1 MGVVVGH
8 LYTVLVII
16 LCLISTSAEAKI
28 QHYKWDVK
36 YEYKSPDCFRK
47 LVITING
54 ISPGPTITARQGDT
68 VIVEVTNR
76 LLTEGLAIHWH
87 GIRQV

>member
-1 MGVVVGH
+1 MGVAAGH
-8 LYTVLVII
+8 LCTLLVII
-16 LCLISTSAEAKI
+16 LCLIPTAVEAKI
-28 QHYKWDVK
+28 RRYKWDVQ

-54 ISPGPTITARQGDT
+54 VSPGPTITARQGDT
-68 VIVEVTNR
+68 VVVEVTNS